1 MVVNFAVDV
10 LRLIMILSKVDGG
23 GYVAFRGLDPRV
35 DQDESHGQERD
46 RQTTVSFIK
55 FESIIS
61 SPEEPF
67 YTLHL

>member
-46 RQTTVSFIK
+46 RQTTVSFLK
-55 FESIIS
+55 F
-61 SPEEPF
+61 
-67 YTLHL
+67 